1 MGWIWLSFIYGIALA
16 MDCLALSITDGLC
29 FQNIKKRKYFFIA
42 GVFALG
48 QFLFPLV
55 GHFVGL
61 LGQTYFTEWF
71 DTYDHWIAFVLLCF
85 IGGKMLYEG
94 IKGMG
99 LNYLSKQTHRAED
112 ETIFLCDDKEFF
124 RPYRIFSKEKTMF
137 NYDHLLNQVTHHE
150 LPFDY
155 DVFDKNLCKF
165 YAVSTSCLDGK
176 AYYLEKSD
184 LDFLPDA
191 IAASS
196 ALPLTSKPVLY
207 HGPLRSNKTRY
218 HLAESPGAI
227 H

>member
-1 MGWIWLSFIYGIALA
+1 MDWIWLSFIYGIALA

-94 IKGMG
+94 IKGMVKPEE
-99 LNYLSKQTHRAED
+99 SKPLQFTYRYVLFQGVAD
-112 ETIFLCDDKEFF
+112 SIDALVVGVTIGANIHIAVNGIGDY
-124 RPYRIFSKEKTMF
+124 RPYIAFLIIGVMTFIISLIGLFAGKQIAKLLKGRYEVAEVIGGVVLCTLAFLILLEGLHFITM
-137 NYDHLLNQVTHHE
+137 
-150 LPFDY
+150 
-155 DVFDKNLCKF
+155 
-165 YAVSTSCLDGK
+165 
-176 AYYLEKSD
+176 
-184 LDFLPDA
+184 
-191 IAASS
+191 
-196 ALPLTSKPVLY
+196 
-207 HGPLRSNKTRY
+207 
-218 HLAESPGAI
+218 
-227 H
+227 